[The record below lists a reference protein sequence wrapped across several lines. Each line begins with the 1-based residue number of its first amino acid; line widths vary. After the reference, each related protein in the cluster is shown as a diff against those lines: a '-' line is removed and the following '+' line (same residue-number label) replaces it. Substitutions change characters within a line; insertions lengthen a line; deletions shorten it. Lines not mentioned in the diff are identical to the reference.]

1 MPQVADVLLSKA
13 GASCVLVTALLYL
26 IITTVISYRR
36 LSHIP
41 GPRFAAFSKLWFI
54 WLTAQGDQYK
64 TTTKLLH
71 KYGEFTIPR
80 RHR

>member
-1 MPQVADVLLSKA
+1 MPQVADILLSKL
-13 GASCVLVTALLYL
+13 GASCALAIAFIYL

-54 WLTAQGDQYK
+54 WLTARGDQYK

-71 KYGEFTIPR
+71 KYGEFVIPR
-80 RHR
+80 